1 MNGLKTGRPALN
13 DYLHIAPGIVT
24 LQALDSAWLSQ
35 LARSLFIHNHEPG
48 RKMLYL
54 QCLDYHER
62 YWSFDFDGFS
72 TQAKKAGD
80 NVDDLLDDVLVVRA
94 FSRDAIE
101 SKAFWKKL
109 MDLPPL
115 DLVVL
120 DSVTELY
127 SDDSQKTYSRP
138 MLFSISR
145 FGQLCAKNECF
156 GVALNG
162 SNYLHPSLGDL
173 SAVIIRFQLGQRL
186 FAEVLKHP
194 LFPLTRIEVPV
205 KPQRTLGAWT
215 A

>member
-1 MNGLKTGRPALN
+1 MNGLKTGKTALN
-13 DYLHIAPGIVT
+13 EYLQIAPGVVT
-24 LQALDSAWLSQ
+24 FQALDPAWLSQ
-35 LARSLFIHNHEPG
+35 LALELLVNNHQPG

-62 YWSFDFDGFS
+62 YWSFDFDGLS
-72 TQAKKAGD
+72 TATKKASGNLD
-80 NVDDLLDDVLVVRA
+80 ELLDDVLVVRA

-109 MDLPPL
+109 LDLP
-115 DLVVL
+115 DLGLVIL

-127 SDDSQKTYSRP
+127 TDDSQKTYSRP
-138 MLFSISR
+138 MLFSIGR
-145 FGQLCAKNECF
+145 FRELCQKNECF

-162 SNYLHPSLGDL
+162 SNYLHPYLGDL
-173 SAVIIRFQLGQRL
+173 SSVIIRFQLGQRL

-194 LFPLTRIEVPV
+194 LYDVKRIEVPV
-205 KPQRTLGAWT
+205 KPQRTLGVWT